1 MTFVDEARIHVK
13 AGRGG
18 HGAKS
23 FRAKK
28 KGKSI
33 YTDGGRGGNG
43 GNVIIKVSKDVST
56 LFAFKRP
63 QQFKADSGAPGRS
76 GNRHGSNAEDFF
88 IEVPC
93 GTVIYENKTNFLLR
107 DFGKGEGSVLIAR
120 GGRGG
125 EGNSRLRS
133 ATAGVVGEEKDLYL
147 NLKLVVE
154 VGVISLP
161 NAGKSTFLSRISG
174 AKPKVARFPFTTKTP
189 VLGVVRREDFDFLAV
204 EIPALTLGSHENR
217 GLGNKFLKHLQHTKL
232 LIQLI
237 DMAASDGRD
246 PLEDYYLLNEE
257 LKLYDH
263 GLASKPQILIANKMD
278 LSGAD
283 LHLERFKA
291 KVSKEIFCLSALNSD
306 DAAIE
311 TFLNYVEEQLK
322 Q

>member
-1 MTFVDEARIHVK
+1 MIFVDEARIYVR

-18 HGAKS
+18 HGVKS

-28 KGKSI
+28 KGRLV
-33 YTDGGRGGNG
+33 YPDGGRGGNG
-43 GNVIIKVSKDVST
+43 GNVIIKASKDVPT
-56 LFAFKRP
+56 LFSFKHQR
-63 QQFKADSGAPGRS
+63 QFRAASGAQGRG
-76 GNRHGSNAEDFF
+76 GNKNGSNGKDLL
-88 IEVPC
+88 IIVPC

-107 DFGKGEGSVLIAR
+107 DFEKKEGSVLIAR

-125 EGNSRLRS
+125 GGNSRTKQ
-133 ATAGVVGEEKDLYL
+133 AAAGTAGEEKDLYL
-147 NLKLVVE
+147 DLRLVVE

-174 AKPKVARFPFTTKTP
+174 AKPKVARFPFTTKIP
-189 VLGVVRREDFDFLAV
+189 VLGVVKREDFDFLAV

-237 DMAASDGRD
+237 DMSASDGRD
-246 PLEDYYLLNEE
+246 PIEDYYLLNEE

-263 GLASKPQILIANKMD
+263 GLVAKPQILIANKMD
-278 LSGAD
+278 LPGAD
-283 LHLERFKA
+283 IHLRRFKA
-291 KVSKEIFCLSALNSD
+291 KVSKEIFCLSALNGE
-306 DAAIE
+306 DADIE

-322 Q
+322 